1 MIVEFKKDRKIRNKI
16 DDSSFD
22 FGQNNAN
29 WNKMLIIIK
38 EDRII

>member
-1 MIVEFKKDRKIRNKI
+1 MIVEVKKERKIRNKI
-16 DDSSFD
+16 DDPSFD

-38 EDRII
+38 EDRIN